1 MSSSSDEDLP
11 LMQGKRCGPTVRSSR
26 LSFGA
31 GTYTQPYNF
40 AETQKHHVSSDSE
53 DLALAGGASAR
64 KQSAEDTS
72 RRVKQRLNSMPTL
85 GDEAVKAIKDCI
97 ALGRRAQE
105 RQIRETTEQK
115 HAKRL
120 EKVEERMSAL
130 LATDSQAE
138 DWECWACSTVPH
150 SYPTRNADNSPAR
163 FRSRRLLSLKQHQ
176 ASAHAKM
183 DWICTRCGK
192 HGPSF
197 RQAAAHVNVTINAY
211 HCVWLDL
218 EPQVK
223 AN

>member
-1 MSSSSDEDLP
+1 MSSIRP
-11 LMQGKRCGPTVRSSR
+11 RR
-26 LSFGA
+26 FGA
-31 GTYTQPYNF
+31 GTYTQPFHF
-40 AETQKHHVSSDSE
+40 AETQMYAVSSESDS
-53 DLALAGGASAR
+53 DLPLTCGRSAR
-64 KQSAEDTS
+64 RQSAEDTS

-97 ALGRRAQE
+97 ALGKRTQE

-130 LATDSQAE
+130 LALDSEAE
-138 DWECWACSTVPH
+138 DWECWACSSAVPH
-150 SYPTRNADNSPAR
+150 SYPTRNADNSAGR
-163 FRSRRLLSLKQHQ
+163 FRTKRLLSLKQHQ

-192 HGPSF
+192 HWPSF
-197 RQAAAHVNVTINAY
+197 TQAAAHVNVTINAY

-223 AN
+223 GYN